1 MTVGLITTIKI
12 VMTST
17 SKYKAR
23 ILEQMALIQQKLRK
37 TKCIS
42 AADVVDA
49 VITMTYIRGIM
60 KLISERRELSDRIR
74 LLSLSV
80 PHPYTNISMPSTR
93 K

>member
-1 MTVGLITTIKI
+1 
-12 VMTST
+12 MTST

-42 AADVVDA
+42 AVDVVDA

-80 PHPYTNISMPSTR
+80 PHQYTNISMSSTR

>member
-1 MTVGLITTIKI
+1 MTVGLIITIKI

-23 ILEQMALIQQKLRK
+23 IRGQMALIQQKLRK
-37 TKCIS
+37 TRCIS

-49 VITMTYIRGIM
+49 VITMTCIRGIM
-60 KLISERRELSDRIR
+60 KLIGERRELNDRIR

-80 PHPYTNISMPSTR
+80 PHLYTNISMPSTR